1 MYTVFVNRKE
11 DGLGIST
18 NTKLQTLTVKG
29 YDLNFNEDVED
40 YTLKIKREKT
50 LLLSAT
56 PQSDRSEVYMY
67 GNNDLTTFSTI
78 RVKVIAE
85 NGETGLYSVDIVKD
99 PFNKDLEI
107 TIAIVG
113 SIILLG
119 GGIILIINKRQKK
132 LREYIEE

>member
-1 MYTVFVNRKE
+1 
-11 DGLGIST
+11 
-18 NTKLQTLTVKG
+18 
-29 YDLNFNEDVED
+29 LNFNEDVED